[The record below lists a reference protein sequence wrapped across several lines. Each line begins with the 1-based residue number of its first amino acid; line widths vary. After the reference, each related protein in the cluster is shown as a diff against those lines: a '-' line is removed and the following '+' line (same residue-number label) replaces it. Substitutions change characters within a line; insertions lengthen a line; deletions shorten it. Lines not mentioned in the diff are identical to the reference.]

1 MNNPI
6 VESSKKLI
14 MYLQIEKAIN
24 LISRD
29 VL

>member
-24 LISRD
+24 IISRE
-29 VL
+29 V